1 MISFA
6 LIASLAFCSE
16 PPKGRSAEGIVTEV
30 GDASVTLGR
39 AGAFSLTKDTQY
51 LRESGLD
58 PWVVEARDL
67 KKGQAVHLTIANGV
81 VTRVF
86 IKRFVPLA
94 PGEVLMLEV
103 RLGAEDNTEVLM
115 RTMDGFRKKL
125 PEPHGLGEQN
135 GLGVADIN
143 GNTHPDS
150 HLNGIAKRLNVKTR
164 AECMALLTYLKDP
177 DPKIRRI
184 AAFAIEGV
192 VKAYP
197 GGMSSEDMQKV
208 DSDGHRKMVQ
218 AFIVG
223 IEKLK

>member
-1 MISFA
+1 MFTFA
-6 LIASLAFCSE
+6 LCVSIAFIAQA
-16 PPKGRSAEGIVTEV
+16 PKERCVEGIVTEV
-30 GDASVTLGR
+30 GGASVTLGK

-51 LRESGLD
+51 LRESGRD
-58 PWVVEARDL
+58 PWVVQAEDL
-67 KKGQAVHLTIANGV
+67 KKGQAVDLTIANGV

-94 PGEVLMLEV
+94 PGEVLKLEV
-103 RLGAEDNTEVLM
+103 QPVEDNLDVLM

-125 PEPHGLGEQN
+125 PEPQGLGEQN
-135 GLGVADIN
+135 GLGVADID

-164 AECMALLTYLKDP
+164 AECMALLSYLKDP

-208 DSDGHRKMVQ
+208 ASEGHRKMVQ
-218 AFIVG
+218 AFIAG

>member
-1 MISFA
+1 MISYA
-6 LIASLAFCSE
+6 LIATLAFCLQ
-16 PPKGRSAEGIVTEV
+16 PPKERSAEGIVTEV
-30 GDASVTLGR
+30 GDASVTLGK
-39 AGAFSLTKDTQY
+39 AGAFKLTKDTQY

-58 PWVVEARDL
+58 PWVVEAKDL
-67 KKGQAVHLTIANGV
+67 KKGQAVHLAIANGA

-86 IKRFVPLA
+86 IKRFVPLM
-94 PGEVLMLEV
+94 PGEVLKLET
-103 RLGAEDNTEVLM
+103 RLAEDNSEELM
-115 RTMDGFRKKL
+115 RAMDGFRKKL
-125 PEPHGLGEQN
+125 PEPHGLAEQN

-184 AAFAIEGV
+184 AAFAIEGM
-192 VKAYP
+192 VKAYSS
-197 GGMSSEDMQKV
+197 GMSSEDMQKV
-208 DSDGHRKMVQ
+208 DSDGHRRMVK
-218 AFIVG
+218 AFIVE